1 MHTLFRAKTLFLI
14 TALGFAACSGV
25 PAQELETE
33 SQSKKDFS
41 AADVAAAQQFT
52 STLGIADW
60 LGPLAP
66 VALSPFFGIACLSG
80 MSLYGGNW
88 VSPDNPFLGEASP
101 LHNPAVF
108 WTFLG
113 LTLLT
118 SIPRLTKVS
127 KPFAQS
133 VDQIEAWAGIITMVT
148 LKIMMGVAA
157 PDAEQLDVVQLGLVA
172 FTVDTLL
179 VIAAAINIFV
189 INAVKFFFEMLIWI
203 TPIPAIDAVFEVC
216 NKTVCGVLMAI
227 YGFSPTIATAINLA
241 MLLVSLIVFRW
252 VYRREVFF
260 RTVLLDAMWSFFAPP
275 KSAAKPELIVFPT
288 SNVGP
293 FPARTRCLLQRTET
307 GWTLT
312 QPRLLRSGILLEVLS
327 NDCRLELQQGYFTN
341 CLKLSG
347 VHAAEL
353 TFSRRYNSRLAELAE
368 YIGAGY
374 AAPDVP
380 LVQDRA
386 TLKAELS

>member
-1 MHTLFRAKTLFLI
+1 MRSLSHIKAVLLI
-14 TALGFAACSGV
+14 LALGLAASSIV
-25 PAQELETE
+25 RAQESEAK
-33 SQSKKDFS
+33 SQPKNEFS

-52 STLGIADW
+52 STLGITDW

-88 VSPDNPFLGEASP
+88 VSADNPFLGEASP

-118 SIPRLTKVS
+118 SLPRLTKVS

-133 VDQIEAWAGIITMVT
+133 VDQIEAWAGIITMVV
-148 LKIMMGVAA
+148 LKIMMGATA
-157 PDAEQLDVVQLGLVA
+157 PETEQLDVVQLGLISL
-172 FTVDTLL
+172 TVDTLL

-203 TPIPAIDAVFEVC
+203 TPVPTIDAVFEVC

-227 YGFSPTIATAINLA
+227 YGYSPSVATAINLA

-260 RTVLLDAMWSFFAPP
+260 RTILLDAVLSFFSAPT
-275 KSAAKPELIVFPT
+275 SVARPELVVFPT
-288 SNVGP
+288 AAVGP
-293 FPARTRCLLQRTET
+293 FPARTRCTLAKTDT

-312 QPRLLRSGILLEVLS
+312 QQRLFRGGIMLEIASENCL
-327 NDCRLELQQGYFTN
+327 LELQPGYFTN
-341 CLKLSG
+341 CAKLSG
-347 VHAAEL
+347 QHSAEL
-353 TFSRRYNSRLAELAE
+353 TFSRRYSDCMPRLAEC
-368 YIGAGY
+368 IGATVRENPG
-374 AAPDVP
+374 AAPN
-380 LVQDRA
+380 RSE
-386 TLKAELS
+386 LKAELA